1 MRISIMSSRELF
13 ISSPRCTCAGATV
26 RDATFDVITSNLM
39 FSEIFLIVGCLRY
52 KFDVDNDLH
61 IAGNSFL
68 IFYHFSKV
76 VCKFTDC
83 FKLS

>member
-39 FSEIFLIVGCLRY
+39 FSEIFLMLDVYATNLMLITIFILQAIVSL
-52 KFDVDNDLH
+52 F
-61 IAGNSFL
+61 FT
-68 IFYHFSKV
+68 IFRR
-76 VCKFTDC
+76 
-83 FKLS
+83 